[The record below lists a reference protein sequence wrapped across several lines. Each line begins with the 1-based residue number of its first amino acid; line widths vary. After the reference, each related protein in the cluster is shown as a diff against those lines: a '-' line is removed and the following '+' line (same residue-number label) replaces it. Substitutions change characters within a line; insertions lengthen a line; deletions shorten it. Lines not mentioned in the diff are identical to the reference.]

1 MVIEV
6 WLNNK
11 LTVII
16 NFCIFEWFPNP
27 AISKPQNNT
36 RMFNSCHMQV
46 SKMNSLKNCSNPL
59 LCSAFVLCRSYFLPG
74 RNSSALASKP
84 SAINGKCYNS
94 WVVVV
99 VVLSCSPFFASHPQS
114 QFGKAHSTRPT
125 SLVTRV
131 VLTSVVASNATKRSG
146 GKQMSSSRRTWW
158 QLETCRVSHCYFT
171 SLLHL
176 WFNKSTPLLNF
187 TSKALIQALLH

>member
-1 MVIEV
+1 MCVQQ
-6 WLNNK
+6 L
-11 LTVII
+11 
-16 NFCIFEWFPNP
+16 FYAGFFPKWTP
-27 AISKPQNNT
+27 WKTIL
-36 RMFNSCHMQV
+36 HI
-46 SKMNSLKNCSNPL
+46 CS
-59 LCSAFVLCRSYFLPG
+59 VQQCRSYFFARG
-74 RNSSALASKP
+74 EQQCAFASKP

-131 VLTSVVASNATKRSG
+131 VLTSVASNATKRSG

-158 QLETCRVSHCYFT
+158 QLETRRVIQY
-171 SLLHL
+171 
-176 WFNKSTPLLNF
+176 
-187 TSKALIQALLH
+187 SKNNPIILQNLCI

>member
-1 MVIEV
+1 
-6 WLNNK
+6 
-11 LTVII
+11 
-16 NFCIFEWFPNP
+16 
-27 AISKPQNNT
+27 
-36 RMFNSCHMQV
+36 MQV
-46 SKMNSLKNCSNPL
+46 FSQNEL
-59 LCSAFVLCRSYFLPG
+59 LEKQSCTFVLCSVGLTFFARGEQPCAF
-74 RNSSALASKP
+74 ASKP

-131 VLTSVVASNATKRSG
+131 VLTSVASNATKRSG

-158 QLETCRVSHCYFT
+158 QLETCRVSRCYFT

-176 WFNKSTPLLNF
+176 WFKKSTPLLNF
-187 TSKALIQALLH
+187 TSKALIQAWLNQLVYELNWDT

>member
-1 MVIEV
+1 MIEV

-16 NFCIFEWFPNP
+16 NFWHFYQKLHYFENKGSSLRSPCCQMRSFDWFSNSV
-27 AISKPQNNT
+27 ISKPQNNNPCST
-36 RMFNSCHMQV
+36 VVICSFPKWTPWKFEAIRRRRSC
-46 SKMNSLKNCSNPL
+46 SI
-59 LCSAFVLCRSYFLPG
+59 FVLCRSYFLPG
-74 RNSSALASKP
+74 RNSSSAFASKP

-94 WVVVV
+94 WVVV

-131 VLTSVVASNATKRSG
+131 VLTSVDGS
-146 GKQMSSSRRTWW
+146 KQRNETQRRQTDE
-158 QLETCRVSHCYFT
+158 QQS
-171 SLLHL
+171 
-176 WFNKSTPLLNF
+176 
-187 TSKALIQALLH
+187 

>member
-1 MVIEV
+1 MTVQIRRKSHLVIEV

-11 LTVII
+11 VTVII
-16 NFCIFEWFPNP
+16 QVFFCIGTIWRLVGLFQVFQTTKNNMCVQQLFYAGFFPKWTP
-27 AISKPQNNT
+27 WKTIL
-36 RMFNSCHMQV
+36 HI
-46 SKMNSLKNCSNPL
+46 CS
-59 LCSAFVLCRSYFLPG
+59 VQQCRSYFFARG
-74 RNSSALASKP
+74 EQQCAFASKP

-94 WVVVV
+94 WVVV

-131 VLTSVVASNATKRSG
+131 VLTSVASNATKRSG

-158 QLETCRVSHCYFT
+158 QLETRRVIQY
-171 SLLHL
+171 
-176 WFNKSTPLLNF
+176 
-187 TSKALIQALLH
+187 SKNNLMIL

>member
-1 MVIEV
+1 MIEV

-99 VVLSCSPFFASHPQS
+99 VLSCSPFFASHPQS

-131 VLTSVVASNATKRSG
+131 VLTSVDGS
-146 GKQMSSSRRTWW
+146 KQRNETQRRQTDE
-158 QLETCRVSHCYFT
+158 QQS
-171 SLLHL
+171 
-176 WFNKSTPLLNF
+176 
-187 TSKALIQALLH
+187 